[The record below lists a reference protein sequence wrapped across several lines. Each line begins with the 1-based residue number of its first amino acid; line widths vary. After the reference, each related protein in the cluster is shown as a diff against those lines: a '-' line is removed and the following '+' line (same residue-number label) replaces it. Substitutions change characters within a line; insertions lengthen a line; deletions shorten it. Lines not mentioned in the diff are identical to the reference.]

1 MIKELILKKERV
13 SSCLALF
20 LSISLIFNSTV
31 FVHPQETNNGDDN
44 VEPTPLIEET
54 PDEEVEI
61 EKPIVEPAVVED
73 PIIEEEEIEEAEV
86 EEPIIEEEEVEE
98 ELRIEKA
105 TIEDPIVEGE
115 GEIESDL
122 IFIEEIIEEADG
134 ENDAY
139 IQQALGCGPNGST
152 VGTSFTTTLTIVS
165 NSSHIFVEN
174 GNKFEVRLNPVW
186 PDDLYGYIELP
197 RNSSNVT
204 RSTTLVKG
212 DGKTGDT
219 AVLDKIVHTATYSAN
234 LPCRNQVGTSARFE
248 FVRDHRPV
256 YDVKNRF
263 ETSST
268 SLGCRIIDTQS
279 VIYFEGNAVCSRNH
293 LFLEQADYRTS
304 NALTH
309 SYSIANGTFAK
320 ERPNTPPTATIT
332 GVTGKVETTSEKTTI
347 TSSPQSTQ
355 GPIEFKVQ
363 LVDNIEI
370 ENPAHLDRDS
380 EPFFTQQQ
388 DPITNTALLITTRG
402 SHCAQSSENINNVVH
417 PNFSNLLDYKRIEG
431 KTADEIKALFSDYDF
446 ELVKDRPHSYVFS
459 EVEDDLVICFWATD
473 GIAGSVSIVETV
485 YDGEGPV
492 INEQPSF
499 NQDGPLS
506 DSVIKLDEIDATEDL
521 IDFVMGTDWTENSV
535 TNVYYEVVDFG
546 STCDETSRGRVT
558 ALNTFHRG
566 DAPVAGANKVGI
578 FKSGGIF
585 SSLTN
590 GFTTN
595 LVNQKFCFYLID
607 FFSNITTTETQGS
620 FSVLPIVDGTPPTVS
635 SVVFERITDSPLAIG
650 NNRAK
655 QGDIVEIT
663 IKFSEPVK
671 SFGRAFPSPNN
682 GGQFL
687 FGTEDDINLRA
698 SSNYHPISQFNFEE
712 IVIPTENAPRD
723 NAKYRITI
731 PFDETQATGSQKIGL
746 FTITRDTKDLS
757 DNPLASI
764 KIRSKNGRSRTG
776 GVKESNTFYFDSKAP
791 TGNIDDITIVESADP
806 LKTISTNGI
815 FLNYGDPTFNIA
827 GITTG
832 STRVQLKLSKIIVDE
847 LNGTVKENIAEKIVG
862 SNGEVSFSAE
872 TGLLEESEYALEY
885 GLVDNAGNTGTT
897 NTFSFTV
904 DMTPPTEPSVPS
916 FAPPLD
922 SENDDG
928 VSNNT
933 RGSATLGYINKE
945 QLDNINNDR
954 ARIII
959 PPYKY
964 FIYDTR
970 FETGTPHFSSDNIS
984 FPDNITNEY
993 GFAPNIANAE
1003 CSNYIKYE
1011 SDHEFIPEANKQI
1024 DPNDSDPLN
1033 FFSVA
1038 YFKSLDFADG
1048 EYKICRKFT
1057 DEAGNTDSFSND
1069 LILVKD
1075 TVIPS
1080 VSIAIDSEDETLN
1093 EKTYSITVNEGTTD
1107 ISLYHI
1113 DKTFSDGK
1121 CDASETFDPSRPFGR
1136 ETTSILTAFTD
1147 EVCLR
1152 TTDFAGN
1159 VAYASIFTPPSDFD
1173 LETDS
1178 QPINPSNGGS
1188 YDANLEGDNIT
1199 NAETLTIT
1207 ATAPAGS
1214 TVQLYVDDDVS
1225 GNGVYDGIFSQIVN
1239 SNDNGI
1245 EEAGVNGR
1253 VSFTIDASSWEDG
1266 DYTISGTSELNG
1278 KTSVRAPEPLTI
1290 TIDRTLPVAPT
1301 TPDLIEESDT
1311 CYTYTPVG
1319 GNEDGSDDVCG
1330 FGSKEDNITTDLNPQ
1345 FDVGVLG
1352 EEVYVEFY
1360 NNNELNNGIN
1370 GYIRTRVNRIDPANP
1385 ALEGIYNGLLPAGT
1399 TEVFLTGNI
1408 SALDSINGSQTGAFN
1423 TGTGEPSKADR
1434 NRISK
1439 DYALR
1444 YRYVDKAGNV
1454 SADSSVLNV
1463 TVDDRILSRPGTTFV
1478 DRRNSSFEN
1487 DTGISNTDNITRNKT
1502 SQFIVESTSNNDFC
1516 TTLYLNFDDTSLE
1529 GDLRYVSPI
1538 VNINNV
1544 DEDNNPTGNPCDID
1558 GVVRINL
1565 DSYSEL
1571 GDRNIKFFT
1580 RRLSKSGILSSGSN
1594 ANTTVTFDSTVAEAV
1609 LSLAPSSDSGV
1620 SGDGR
1625 TKDTTP
1631 EFNITNLEAKK
1642 SVSGSKSSKVTV
1654 YTWVD
1659 TNDDGD
1665 WLADKADEYSTE
1677 DSGEL
1682 TAVQT
1687 YDFADTSRT
1696 TQSFTSAELAEG
1708 IYIYVVK
1715 HEDDAGNIT
1724 WTAPEKVVDGGDNVI
1739 EIDTTPI
1746 LFSLLHPADS
1756 GGNQNEV
1763 ILQPDVGAKIS
1774 GLSISCNNLDRIFT
1788 IFENSDRSTPL
1799 IKFVNEDADLI
1810 GGTQYFIIFLE
1821 LGGSFDYSEG
1831 CFFSIDDGAGNV
1843 KTLKFADGQAEQTG
1857 TRTINATENI
1867 TFRNL
1872 AKTEDRYGDTKARYF
1887 FDIYRDELHVGSAGL
1902 IDSGKVSTLTA
1913 TTATESSIVLESV
1926 GRGLQETEIIFYAT
1940 DGYGTPTPP
1949 HTIGGQEF
1957 DSRTRTGGSAVGI
1970 SSTISGNDY
1979 SIDIANEFFIDRT
1992 GPNYISISAV
2002 RQGEPN
2008 SPANKYAGKGDLVD
2022 ITVTFDEPI
2031 THQEVLGI
2039 SLGVDQATNIGGT
2052 AVPLPPGQTH
2062 QPNVAPSS
2070 ENPLRSVTYTIT
2082 IPQSTRSDGSIRVSF
2097 SSIRDQYS
2105 NTRYSKGRPGRIFT
2119 SIDRENEDA
2128 PDFFFIKTTSAS
2140 ENGLDVAL
2148 TAGSDTGYL
2157 NSDGITN
2164 ESYPVFNFTGF
2175 RAGTAVGIE
2184 AVLSSISNS
2193 GSATK
2198 LNTIQLTG
2206 NGEFKFN
2213 DSTIPSSAPLADG
2226 NFRVGIVLIDNV
2238 GNRSVETAGDY
2249 NFTIDRTN
2257 PAFTLEEGFDIVN
2270 TSGKDQA
2277 KGIFSEELV
2286 SSEITMSCDSTDIG
2300 LSITDASIG
2309 GNILTD
2315 IGTNS
2320 IFINIASNITSGT
2333 VFSSCTLT
2341 FEDKAG
2347 NSFTSDL
2354 GGFIFTNDTLAPSIS
2369 SISAVKQGETNTPDN
2384 KFALAGDTV
2393 DITVTFTE
2401 PTKAAVLD
2409 SIQIGTVD
2417 ILPLPAPKTAPTG
2430 SAPLESLEY
2439 SVVIPA
2445 DAAAKGA
2452 ITLTYSSLIDVVGN
2466 ERAAN
2471 SSISTNTTSN
2481 NLSDFFLVDRD
2492 EPTEASEPVV
2502 KSTAPGFNR
2511 LDGYIANI
2519 NIETFNAIAADDTTP
2534 LVEDGT
2540 PNDNSNAPIKT
2551 EYALGRNDNFDKCDL
2566 GETRNGVAV
2575 REFLSPTDF
2584 NVEYLKSVP
2593 EAQYRVCR
2601 RYTDL
2606 AGNISVFHSGK
2617 VIKINKDL
2625 TLPSATLGRGST
2637 NSTLNLAATDN
2648 VGPLS
2653 AKIIK
2658 PFTEETCDAATDFST
2673 SDDLTLTLTNGGKTA
2688 RATIRTQSAEIV
2700 CVRTSDVVGNSI
2712 TLSGGSVNIDF
2723 SGNGRVD
2730 VIDSVLLYIFTSF
2743 INVGFSPADIQ
2754 NLLDSVLEIEVD
2766 FSTPERP
2773 RLSDSA
2779 EDVYNLLENY
2789 ITTNAIDFSGN
2800 GRVDVID
2807 SVLLYIFTSFIN
2819 VGFSPAD
2826 IQNLLDSV
2834 LEIEVDF
2841 STPERPRL
2849 SDSKED
2855 VYDLLENYT
2864 Q

>member
-1 MIKELILKKERV
+1 MYMIKELILKKERV

-61 EKPIVEPAVVED
+61 EEPIVEPAVVED

-86 EEPIIEEEEVEE
+86 EEPIVEDPIIEEEEVEE

-115 GEIESDL
+115 GEIESNL
-122 IFIEEIIEEADG
+122 IFIEEIIEEADDENEAYVQAFEACANG
-134 ENDAY
+134 E
-139 IQQALGCGPNGST
+139 L
-152 VGTSFTTTLTIVS
+152 VGNSFTTTLTIVS

-186 PDDLYGYIELP
+186 QPGDLYGYIELP
-197 RNSSNVT
+197 RNSSLIT

-212 DGKTGDT
+212 DGGTGST

-234 LPCRNQVGTSARFE
+234 LPCRNQVGTAARFE

-256 YDVKNRF
+256 YEVKNKF
-263 ETSST
+263 QTSSN
-268 SLGCRIIDTQS
+268 SLGCRIDDNRPAT
-279 VIYFEGNAVCSRNH
+279 YFEGNAVCTRNH
-293 LFLEQADYRTS
+293 LFLDPAGSRTS

-309 SYSIANGTFAK
+309 SYSIANGTFANT
-320 ERPNTPPTATIT
+320 RPNTPPTATIT

-370 ENPAHLDRDS
+370 ENAAHMRNS
-380 EPFFTQQQ
+380 APFFTQQQ
-388 DPITNTALLITTRG
+388 DPITNTALLITTTESRCTLSAQNDRG
-402 SHCAQSSENINNVVH
+402 IVH
-417 PNFSNLLDYKRIEG
+417 HQLSNLLDYKRIEG

-459 EVEDDLVICFWATD
+459 EVEDDLFFCLWATD
-473 GIAGSVSIVETV
+473 GRAGSVSVIETE

-506 DSVIKLDEIDATEDL
+506 DSVIKAGEVDATEDL
-521 IDFVMGTDWTENSV
+521 IDFTMGTDWTENSV

-620 FSVLPIVDGTPPTVS
+620 FSVLPILDNTPPIVS
-635 SVVFERITDSPLAIG
+635 SVVLERITDSPLAIG

-757 DNPLASI
+757 DNRLASI
-764 KIRSKNGRSRTG
+764 KIRSKNGFSRAG

-806 LKTISTNGI
+806 TN
-815 FLNYGDPTFNIA
+815 PTFNIA
-827 GITTG
+827 GLSRG
-832 STRVQLKLSKIIVDE
+832 SRVQLKLLKHGFDDFDLPETS
-847 LNGTVKENIAEKIVG
+847 NIAEKIIS
-862 SNGEVSFSAE
+862 SNEEVSFSAE
-872 TGLLEESEYALEY
+872 TGSLEELPHTLEY
-885 GLVDNAGNTGTT
+885 RLVDGAGNTGTT
-897 NTFSFTV
+897 DSFNFNVDLSPPAEGTV
-904 DMTPPTEPSVPS
+904 PEFV
-916 FAPPLD
+916 PPLD

-928 VSNNT
+928 IDNNT
-933 RGSATLGYINKE
+933 RGNDTLGYINKE
-945 QLDNINNDR
+945 QLDDVTNDR
-954 ARIII
+954 TRIID
-959 PPYKY
+959 PPLTNI
-964 FIYDTR
+964 FVDTR
-970 FETGTPHFSSDNIS
+970 SAGRAFSAVDNIS
-984 FPDNITNEY
+984 GSENLTYEY

-1024 DPNDSDPLN
+1024 DPNDADPLN
-1033 FFSVA
+1033 FFSLA
-1038 YFKSLDFADG
+1038 YFRSLDFADG
-1048 EYKICRKFT
+1048 EYKICRKYT
-1057 DEAGNTDSFSND
+1057 DEAGNAATVSNR

-1080 VSIAIDSEDETLN
+1080 VSIAIDSVDETLN

-1188 YDANLEGDNIT
+1188 YDADLEGDNIT
-1199 NAETLTIT
+1199 NAETLIIT

-1245 EEAGVNGR
+1245 EEADVNGR

-1266 DYTISGTSELNG
+1266 DYIISGTSELNG

-1290 TIDRTLPVAPT
+1290 TIDRTAPVLSAA
-1301 TPDLIEESDT
+1301 PDLIEESDT
-1311 CYTYTPVG
+1311 CYTYTPIG

-1360 NNNELNNGIN
+1360 NNNELNNGTN
-1370 GYIRTRVNRIDPANP
+1370 GYIRTRINRIDPANP
-1385 ALEGIYNGLLPAGT
+1385 SLEGIYNGLLPAGT

-1423 TGTGEPSKADR
+1423 TGTGEPVRADR

-1439 DYALR
+1439 NYALR
-1444 YRYVDKAGNV
+1444 YRYVDKAGNI

-1463 TVDDRILSRPGTTFV
+1463 TVDDRVLSRPGTTFV

-1620 SGDGR
+1620 KGDGR

-1665 WLADKADEYSTE
+1665 WLADTADEYSAE

-1687 YDFADTSRT
+1687 YDFSDVSRT
-1696 TQSFTSAELAEG
+1696 TQSFTSAALAEG

-1724 WTAPEKVVDGGDNVI
+1724 WTAPEKVVNNEVTGVRGDNVI

-1821 LGGSFDYSEG
+1821 FEGSFDYSER

-1872 AKTEDRYGDTKARYF
+1872 AKTEDRYGDTRVRYF

-1902 IDSGKVSTLTA
+1902 IDSEKVSTLTA
-1913 TTATESSIVLESV
+1913 TTATESTIVLESV
-1926 GRGLQETEIIFYAT
+1926 GRGLQETEIIFYAAE
-1940 DGYGTPTPP
+1940 GYRTPTPP

-1957 DSRTRTGGSAVGI
+1957 TSRTRTGGSVVGI
-1970 SSTISGNDY
+1970 SSIISGNDY
-1979 SIDIANEFFIDRT
+1979 SIDIPNEFFIDKT
-1992 GPNYISISAV
+1992 APNFISISAV
-2002 RQGEPN
+2002 RQGELN
-2008 SPANKYAGKGDLVD
+2008 SPANKYAGKGDVVD

-2031 THQEVLGI
+2031 TNQDVLGI
-2039 SLGVDQATNIGGT
+2039 ALGVNPVTNIGGT
-2052 AVPLPPGQTH
+2052 AVPAPRGVGTRH
-2062 QPNVAPSS
+2062 EPNDIPSS

-2082 IPQSTRSDGSIRVSF
+2082 IPQSTRADGSIRVSF
-2097 SSIRDQYS
+2097 SNIRDQY
-2105 NTRYSKGRPGRIFT
+2105 NNNNYGLGRPGRIAT
-2119 SIDRENEDA
+2119 SIDRVNEDA
-2128 PDFFFIKTTSAS
+2128 ADFFFIKTTSAS
-2140 ENGLDVAL
+2140 ENGLNVAL

-2309 GNILTD
+2309 GNILTE
-2315 IGTNS
+2315 IGTSS
-2320 IFINIASNITSGT
+2320 IFLNIASNITSGT

-2369 SISAVKQGETNTPDN
+2369 SISAVKQGETNTPAN
-2384 KFALAGDTV
+2384 KFALAEDTV

-2551 EYALGRNDNFDKCDL
+2551 EYALGRDDNFDKCDL

-2575 REFLSPTDF
+2575 REFLSPTNF

-2653 AKIIK
+2653 AKIIT
-2658 PFTEETCDAATDFST
+2658 PFTEETCDATTDFST

-2688 RATIRTQSAEIV
+2688 RATIRTQSAETV

-2730 VIDSVLLYIFTSF
+2730 TTDAIVFYIYAIFEGIGFAPIDNQKI
-2743 INVGFSPADIQ
+2743 
-2754 NLLDSVLEIEVD
+2754 LDSVLREEVNFTIEG
-2766 FSTPERP
+2766 SP

-2779 EDVYNLLENY
+2779 EDVYNLLKSY
-2789 ITTNAIDFSGN
+2789 SDSNAIDFSGN
-2800 GRVDVID
+2800 GRTDTTDAIVFYIYAIFEGIGFAPID
-2807 SVLLYIFTSFIN
+2807 NQKI
-2819 VGFSPAD
+2819 
-2826 IQNLLDSV
+2826 LDSV
-2834 LEIEVDF
+2834 LREEVNFTIEG
-2841 STPERPRL
+2841 SPRL
-2849 SDSKED
+2849 SDSAED
-2855 VYDLLENYT
+2855 VYNLLKSYSR
-2864 Q
+2864 

>member
-1 MIKELILKKERV
+1 MIRELILKKERV

-44 VEPTPLIEET
+44 VEPAPLIEET
-54 PDEEVEI
+54 PDEEVEV

-86 EEPIIEEEEVEE
+86 EESIVEDPIIEEEEVEE

-115 GEIESDL
+115 GEVESNL
-122 IFIEEIIEEADG
+122 IFIEEIIEEADD
-134 ENDAY
+134 ENDVY
-139 IQQALGCGPNGST
+139 IAQALGCGPDGRT

-212 DGKTGDT
+212 DGGTGST

-234 LPCRNQVGTSARFE
+234 LPCRNQVGTHALFE
-248 FVRDHRPV
+248 FIRDHRPV

-293 LFLEQADYRTS
+293 LFLERAEYRTS

-370 ENPAHLDRDS
+370 ENAAHMRNS
-380 EPFFTQQQ
+380 KPFFTQQQ
-388 DPITNTALLITTRG
+388 DPITNSALLITNSE
-402 SHCAQSSENINNVVH
+402 SHCRTAATNSSGVIV
-417 PNFSNLLDYKRIEG
+417 PSTTGLQDYALIEG
-431 KTADEIKALFSDYDF
+431 RTADEIKTFFPEHEF

-459 EVEDDLVICFWATD
+459 EVEDALFICLWATD
-473 GIAGSVSIVETV
+473 GRAGSLSVIETE

-620 FSVLPIVDGTPPTVS
+620 FSVLPIVDNALPTVS

-655 QGDIVEIT
+655 QGDVVEIT

-671 SFGRAFPSPNN
+671 SFGRAFPSPDN

-731 PFDETQATGSQKIGL
+731 PFDETQATGSQKIEL

-757 DNPLASI
+757 DNRLASI

-806 LKTISTNGI
+806 TN
-815 FLNYGDPTFNIA
+815 PTFNIA
-827 GITTG
+827 GLSG
-832 STRVQLKLSKIIVDE
+832 DSRVQLKLLKHGFDDFDLPETS
-847 LNGTVKENIAEKIVG
+847 NIAEKIIS

-872 TGLLEESEYALEY
+872 TGSLEELEHTLEY
-885 GLVDNAGNTGTT
+885 TLIDGAGNTGTT
-897 NTFSFTV
+897 DSFNFNVDLSPPAEGTV
-904 DMTPPTEPSVPS
+904 PEFV
-916 FAPPLD
+916 PPLD

-928 VSNNT
+928 IDNNT
-933 RGSATLGYINKE
+933 RGNDTLGYINKE
-945 QLDNINNDR
+945 QLDDVTNDR
-954 ARIII
+954 TRIID
-959 PPYKY
+959 PPLTNI
-964 FIYDTR
+964 FVDTR
-970 FETGTPHFSSDNIS
+970 SAGRAFSAVDNIS
-984 FPDNITNEY
+984 GSENLTYEY

-1024 DPNDSDPLN
+1024 DPNDADPLN
-1033 FFSVA
+1033 FFSLA
-1038 YFKSLDFADG
+1038 YFRSLDFADG
-1048 EYKICRKFT
+1048 EYKICRKYT
-1057 DEAGNTDSFSND
+1057 DEAGNAATVSNR

-1136 ETTSILTAFTD
+1136 ETTSILTAFAD

-1173 LETDS
+1173 LRNTSDS
-1178 QPINPSNGGS
+1178 QPINPGNRGT
-1188 YDANLEGDNIT
+1188 YDPNLPADNIT
-1199 NAETLTIT
+1199 NAETLIIT

-1245 EEAGVNGR
+1245 EEADVNGR

-1266 DYTISGTSELNG
+1266 DYIISGTSELNG

-1290 TIDRTLPVAPT
+1290 TIDRTAPVLSAA
-1301 TPDLIEESDT
+1301 PDLIEESDT
-1311 CYTYTPVG
+1311 CSTYTPIG
-1319 GNEDGSDDVCG
+1319 GNGDGSDDVCA

-1345 FDVGVLG
+1345 FNVGVLS

-1360 NNNELNNGIN
+1360 NNNELNNGTN
-1370 GYIRTRVNRIDPANP
+1370 GYIRTRINRINP
-1385 ALEGIYNGLLPAGT
+1385 TTQQSEGIYQGLLPAGA

-1408 SALDSINGSQTGAFN
+1408 NTTDSINGSNSGEFN
-1423 TGTGEPSKADR
+1423 SGTGEPVKADR

-1444 YRYVDKAGNV
+1444 YRYVDKAGNI

-1620 SGDGR
+1620 KGDGR

-1665 WLADKADEYSTE
+1665 WLADTADEYSAE

-1687 YDFADTSRT
+1687 YDFSDVSRT
-1696 TQSFTSAELAEG
+1696 TQSFTSAALAEG

-1724 WTAPEKVVDGGDNVI
+1724 WTAPEKVVNNEVTGVRGDNVI

-1821 LGGSFDYSEG
+1821 FEGSFDYSER

-1872 AKTEDRYGDTKARYF
+1872 AKTEDRYGDTRVRYF

-1902 IDSGKVSTLTA
+1902 IDSEKVSTLTA
-1913 TTATESSIVLESV
+1913 TTATESTIVLESV
-1926 GRGLQETEIIFYAT
+1926 GRGLQETEIIFYAAE
-1940 DGYGTPTPP
+1940 GYRTPTPP

-1957 DSRTRTGGSAVGI
+1957 TSRTRTGGSVVGI
-1970 SSTISGNDY
+1970 SSIISGNDY
-1979 SIDIANEFFIDRT
+1979 SIDIADELFIDKT
-1992 GPNYISISAV
+1992 APNFISISAV

-2008 SPANKYAGKGDLVD
+2008 SPANKYAGKGDVVD

-2031 THQEVLGI
+2031 TNQDVLGI
-2039 SLGVDQATNIGGT
+2039 ALGVNPVTNIGGT
-2052 AVPLPPGQTH
+2052 AVPAPRGVGTRH
-2062 QPNVAPSS
+2062 EPNDIPSS

-2082 IPQSTRSDGSIRVSF
+2082 IPQSTRADGSIRVSF
-2097 SSIRDQYS
+2097 SNIRDQY
-2105 NTRYSKGRPGRIFT
+2105 NNNNYGLGRPGRIAT

-2128 PDFFFIKTTSAS
+2128 ADFFFIKTTSAS
-2140 ENGLDVAL
+2140 ENGLNVAL

-2175 RAGTAVGIE
+2175 RPGTAVGIE

-2238 GNRSVETAGDY
+2238 GNRSGETAGDY

-2309 GNILTD
+2309 GNILTE
-2315 IGTNS
+2315 IGTSS
-2320 IFINIASNITSGT
+2320 IFLNIASNITSGT

-2369 SISAVKQGETNTPDN
+2369 SISAVKQGETNTPAN
-2384 KFALAGDTV
+2384 KFALAEDTV

-2519 NIETFNAIAADDTTP
+2519 NIETFNAIARDDTTP

-2551 EYALGRNDNFDKCDL
+2551 EYALGRDDNFDKCDL
-2566 GETRNGVAV
+2566 GETRNGAAV

-2584 NVEYLKSVP
+2584 NVEYIKSVP

-2625 TLPSATLGRGST
+2625 TLPSATLERGSS
-2637 NSTLNLAATDN
+2637 NSTLNLAGTDN

-2653 AKIIK
+2653 AKIIR
-2658 PFTEETCDAATDFST
+2658 PFTEETCDATTDFST
-2673 SDDLTLTLTNGGKTA
+2673 SDALSLTLTNGGKRAT
-2688 RATIRTQSAEIV
+2688 ATIRTQSAETV
-2700 CVRTSDVVGNSI
+2700 CVRISDVVGNSR
-2712 TLSGGSVNIDF
+2712 TVSGGSISTDF
-2723 SGNGRVD
+2723 SGDGVANTT
-2730 VIDSVLLYIFTSF
+2730 DSILFYAYAIFTA
-2743 INVGFSPADIQ
+2743 NGFSQ
-2754 NLLDSVLEIEVD
+2754 SNIE
-2766 FSTPERP
+2766 
-2773 RLSDSA
+2773 
-2779 EDVYNLLENY
+2779 NLLE
-2789 ITTNAIDFSGN
+2789 T
-2800 GRVDVID
+2800 
-2807 SVLLYIFTSFIN
+2807 
-2819 VGFSPAD
+2819 
-2826 IQNLLDSV
+2826 V
-2834 LEIEVDF
+2834 LEKELDY
-2841 STPERPRL
+2841 SSSELPRL

-2855 VYDLLENYT
+2855 VYALLDNYAKTNATDFSGDGVTNTTDSILFYAYAIFTANGFSQSNIENLLETVLEKELDYSSSELPRLSDSKEDVYELMHRAS

>member
-1 MIKELILKKERV
+1 MSDNRLD
-13 SSCLALF
+13 
-20 LSISLIFNSTV
+20 SLV
-31 FVHPQETNNGDDN
+31 
-44 VEPTPLIEET
+44 
-54 PDEEVEI
+54 
-61 EKPIVEPAVVED
+61 
-73 PIIEEEEIEEAEV
+73 II
-86 EEPIIEEEEVEE
+86 
-98 ELRIEKA
+98 
-105 TIEDPIVEGE
+105 
-115 GEIESDL
+115 
-122 IFIEEIIEEADG
+122 
-134 ENDAY
+134 
-139 IQQALGCGPNGST
+139 
-152 VGTSFTTTLTIVS
+152 
-165 NSSHIFVEN
+165 
-174 GNKFEVRLNPVW
+174 
-186 PDDLYGYIELP
+186 
-197 RNSSNVT
+197 
-204 RSTTLVKG
+204 RSTDGSRSKSSAVK
-212 DGKTGDT
+212 
-219 AVLDKIVHTATYSAN
+219 H
-234 LPCRNQVGTSARFE
+234 
-248 FVRDHRPV
+248 
-256 YDVKNRF
+256 
-263 ETSST
+263 
-268 SLGCRIIDTQS
+268 
-279 VIYFEGNAVCSRNH
+279 
-293 LFLEQADYRTS
+293 
-304 NALTH
+304 
-309 SYSIANGTFAK
+309 
-320 ERPNTPPTATIT
+320 
-332 GVTGKVETTSEKTTI
+332 
-347 TSSPQSTQ
+347 
-355 GPIEFKVQ
+355 
-363 LVDNIEI
+363 
-370 ENPAHLDRDS
+370 
-380 EPFFTQQQ
+380 
-388 DPITNTALLITTRG
+388 
-402 SHCAQSSENINNVVH
+402 
-417 PNFSNLLDYKRIEG
+417 
-431 KTADEIKALFSDYDF
+431 
-446 ELVKDRPHSYVFS
+446 
-459 EVEDDLVICFWATD
+459 
-473 GIAGSVSIVETV
+473 
-485 YDGEGPV
+485 
-492 INEQPSF
+492 
-499 NQDGPLS
+499 
-506 DSVIKLDEIDATEDL
+506 
-521 IDFVMGTDWTENSV
+521 
-535 TNVYYEVVDFG
+535 
-546 STCDETSRGRVT
+546 
-558 ALNTFHRG
+558 
-566 DAPVAGANKVGI
+566 
-578 FKSGGIF
+578 
-585 SSLTN
+585 
-590 GFTTN
+590 
-595 LVNQKFCFYLID
+595 
-607 FFSNITTTETQGS
+607 
-620 FSVLPIVDGTPPTVS
+620 
-635 SVVFERITDSPLAIG
+635 
-650 NNRAK
+650 
-655 QGDIVEIT
+655 
-663 IKFSEPVK
+663 
-671 SFGRAFPSPNN
+671 
-682 GGQFL
+682 GQF
-687 FGTEDDINLRA
+687 R
-698 SSNYHPISQFNFEE
+698 
-712 IVIPTENAPRD
+712 
-723 NAKYRITI
+723 
-731 PFDETQATGSQKIGL
+731 
-746 FTITRDTKDLS
+746 
-757 DNPLASI
+757 
-764 KIRSKNGRSRTG
+764 
-776 GVKESNTFYFDSKAP
+776 FDSKAP

-806 LKTISTNGI
+806 TN
-815 FLNYGDPTFNIA
+815 PTFNIA
-827 GITTG
+827 GLSEG
-832 STRVQLKLSKIIVDE
+832 NRVQLKLLEHGFDDFDLPETS
-847 LNGTVKENIAEKIVG
+847 NIAEKIIS
-862 SNGEVSFSAE
+862 SNEEVSFSAE
-872 TGLLEESEYALEY
+872 TGSLEELEHTLEY
-885 GLVDNAGNTGTT
+885 TLIDNAGNTGTT
-897 NTFSFTV
+897 NSFNFNVDLSPPAEGTV
-904 DMTPPTEPSVPS
+904 PEFV
-916 FAPPLD
+916 PPLD

-928 VSNNT
+928 IDNNT
-933 RGSATLGYINKE
+933 RGNDTLGYINKE
-945 QLDNINNDR
+945 QLDDVTNDR
-954 ARIII
+954 TRIID
-959 PPYKY
+959 PPLTNI
-964 FIYDTR
+964 FVDTR
-970 FETGTPHFSSDNIS
+970 SAGRAFSAVDNIS
-984 FPDNITNEY
+984 GSENLTYEY

-1024 DPNDSDPLN
+1024 DPNDADPLN
-1033 FFSVA
+1033 FFSLA
-1038 YFKSLDFADG
+1038 YFRSLDFADG
-1048 EYKICRKFT
+1048 EYKICRKYT
-1057 DEAGNTDSFSND
+1057 DEAGNAATVSNR

-1075 TVIPS
+1075 TVIPV

-1173 LETDS
+1173 LRNTSDS
-1178 QPINPSNGGS
+1178 QPINPGNRGT
-1188 YDANLEGDNIT
+1188 YDPNLPADNIT
-1199 NAETLTIT
+1199 NAETLIIT

-1245 EEAGVNGR
+1245 EEADVNGR

-1266 DYTISGTSELNG
+1266 DYIISGTSELNG

-1290 TIDRTLPVAPT
+1290 TIDRTAPVLSAA
-1301 TPDLIEESDT
+1301 PDLIEESDT
-1311 CYTYTPVG
+1311 CSTYTPIG
-1319 GNEDGSDDVCG
+1319 GNGDGSDDVCA

-1345 FDVGVLG
+1345 FNVGVLS

-1360 NNNELNNGIN
+1360 NNNELNNGTN
-1370 GYIRTRVNRIDPANP
+1370 GYIRTRINRINP
-1385 ALEGIYNGLLPAGT
+1385 ATQQSEGIYTGLLPAGA

-1408 SALDSINGSQTGAFN
+1408 NSTDSINGSNSGEFN
-1423 TGTGEPSKADR
+1423 SGTGEPVKADR

-1620 SGDGR
+1620 KGDGR

-1665 WLADKADEYSTE
+1665 WLADTADEYSAE

-1687 YDFADTSRT
+1687 YDFSDVSRT
-1696 TQSFTSAELAEG
+1696 TQSFTSAALAEG

-1724 WTAPEKVVDGGDNVI
+1724 WTAPEKVVNNEVTGVRGDNVI

-1821 LGGSFDYSEG
+1821 FGGSFDYSER

-1872 AKTEDRYGDTKARYF
+1872 AKTEDRYGDTRPRYF

-1926 GRGLQETEIIFYAT
+1926 GRGLQESEIIFYAT
-1940 DGYGTPTPP
+1940 DGYRTPAPP
-1949 HTIGGQEF
+1949 HTIGDQEF
-1957 DSRTRTGGSAVGI
+1957 ASRPRTSGSAVSIG
-1970 SSTISGNDY
+1970 SVISGNDY
-1979 SIDIANEFFIDRT
+1979 SIDIADEFFIDQT

-2008 SPANKYAGKGDLVD
+2008 SPANKYAGIGDVVD
-2022 ITVTFDEPI
+2022 ITITFDEPI

-2039 SLGVDQATNIGGT
+2039 SLGVNQATNIGGT
-2052 AVPLPPGQTH
+2052 PVPIPPGQNH
-2062 QPNVAPSS
+2062 QPNVVPSS
-2070 ENPLRSVTYTIT
+2070 GNPLRSLTYTIT
-2082 IPQSTRSDGSIRVSF
+2082 IPESTRSDGSIRVSF

-2128 PDFFFIKTTSAS
+2128 ADFFFVKTTSPS
-2140 ENGLDVAL
+2140 ENGLNVAL

-2175 RAGTAVGIE
+2175 RTGTAAGIE

-2206 NGEFKFN
+2206 DGEFKFN
-2213 DSTIPSSAPLADG
+2213 DSTIPSSAPLSNG

-2238 GNRSVETAGDY
+2238 GNRSIETEGDY

-2309 GNILTD
+2309 GNILTE
-2315 IGTNS
+2315 IGTSS
-2320 IFINIASNITSGT
+2320 IFLNIASNITSGT

-2369 SISAVKQGETNTPDN
+2369 SISAVKQGETNTPAN
-2384 KFALAGDTV
+2384 KFALAEDTV

-2551 EYALGRNDNFDKCDL
+2551 EYAFGRDDNFDKCDL

-2625 TLPSATLGRGST
+2625 TLPSATIERGST

-2658 PFTEETCDAATDFST
+2658 PFIEETCDATTDFST
-2673 SDDLTLTLTNGGKTA
+2673 SDDLTLTLTNGGKRAT
-2688 RATIRTQSAEIV
+2688 ATIRTQSAETI

-2712 TLSGGSVNIDF
+2712 TLSGGSVSIDF
-2723 SGNGRVD
+2723 SGNGRANTTD
-2730 VIDSVLLYIFTSF
+2730 ALLFYIYALFKG
-2743 INVGFSPADIQ
+2743 NGFSAINNQ
-2754 NLLDSVLEIEVD
+2754 NILEKVLENEV
-2766 FSTPERP
+2766 
-2773 RLSDSA
+2773 
-2779 EDVYNLLENY
+2779 N
-2789 ITTNAIDFSGN
+2789 
-2800 GRVDVID
+2800 
-2807 SVLLYIFTSFIN
+2807 FTAPGS
-2819 VGFSPAD
+2819 
-2826 IQNLLDSV
+2826 
-2834 LEIEVDF
+2834 
-2841 STPERPRL
+2841 PRL

-2855 VYDLLENYT
+2855 VYDLLERYSDSNAIDFSGNGRANTTDALLFYIYALFKGNGFSAINNQNILEKVLENEVNFT
-2864 Q
+2864 APGSPRLSDSKEDVYNLLESYSQ

>member
-1 MIKELILKKERV
+1 MYMIKELILKKERV

-61 EKPIVEPAVVED
+61 EEPIIETAVVED

-86 EEPIIEEEEVEE
+86 EESIVEDPIIEEEEVEE

-115 GEIESDL
+115 GEVESNL
-122 IFIEEIIEEADG
+122 IFIEEIIEEADD

-139 IQQALGCGPNGST
+139 VQAFEACANGEF
-152 VGTSFTTTLTIVS
+152 VGNSFTTTLTIVS

-174 GNKFEVRLNPVW
+174 GNKFEVRLNPQW

-197 RNSSNVT
+197 RNSSLIT

-212 DGKTGDT
+212 DGGTGST

-234 LPCRNQVGTSARFE
+234 LPCRNQVGTAARFE

-256 YDVKNRF
+256 YEVKNKF
-263 ETSST
+263 QTSSN
-268 SLGCRIIDTQS
+268 SLGCRIDDNRPAT
-279 VIYFEGNAVCSRNH
+279 YFEGNAVCTRNH
-293 LFLEQADYRTS
+293 LFLDPAGSRTS

-309 SYSIANGTFAK
+309 SYSIANGTFANT
-320 ERPNTPPTATIT
+320 RPNTPPTATIT
-332 GVTGKVETTSEKTTI
+332 GVTGKVETASEKTTI

-370 ENPAHLDRDS
+370 ENAAHMRNS
-380 EPFFTQQQ
+380 APFFTQQQ
-388 DPITNTALLITTRG
+388 DPITNTALLITTTESRCTLSAQNDRG
-402 SHCAQSSENINNVVH
+402 IVH
-417 PNFSNLLDYKRIEG
+417 HQLSNLLDYKRIEG

-459 EVEDDLVICFWATD
+459 EVEDALFFCLWATD
-473 GIAGSVSIVETV
+473 GRAGSVSVIETE

-506 DSVIKLDEIDATEDL
+506 DSVIKAGEVDATEDL
-521 IDFVMGTDWTENSV
+521 IDFTMGTDWTENSV

-578 FKSGGIF
+578 FKNGGIF

-607 FFSNITTTETQGS
+607 FFSNITTTETQSS
-620 FSVLPIVDGTPPTVS
+620 FSVLPIVDNTPPTVS
-635 SVVFERITDSPLAIG
+635 SVVFERIGEPTLAIDKK
-650 NNRAK
+650 RAK
-655 QGDIVEIT
+655 QGDVVEIT
-663 IKFSEPVK
+663 INFSEPVK
-671 SFGRAFPSPNN
+671 SIGKAFPSQSN
-682 GGQFL
+682 GGEFL
-687 FGTEDDINLRA
+687 FATESEINTNP
-698 SSNYHPISQFNFEE
+698 SNHYYPVSQFNFIEVVE
-712 IVIPTENAPRD
+712 PTENAPRN
-723 NAKYRITI
+723 NAIYRITF
-731 PFDETQATGSQKIGL
+731 PFDETRATGPQLLSL
-746 FTITRDTKDLS
+746 FRLSRDTKDLS
-757 DNPLASI
+757 DNPLTSVI
-764 KIRSKNGRSRTG
+764 IRSNTGSKSRNT
-776 GVKESNTFYFDSKAP
+776 GVKDGTLHFDSKPP
-791 TGNIDDITIVESADP
+791 TGNINDITIVESTDP
-806 LKTISTNGI
+806 TKNISTDGTLI
-815 FLNYGDPTFNIA
+815 NYGDPTFNIA
-827 GITTG
+827 GIPQY
-832 STRVQLKLSKIIVDE
+832 TRVQLKLFKLGEPDP
-847 LNGTVKENIAEKIVG
+847 IAEVITED
-862 SNGEVSFSAE
+862 NEEISFHTE
-872 TGLLEESEYALEY
+872 IGLLEEFEYHLDY
-885 GLVDNAGNTGTT
+885 RLVDNAGNTGTT
-897 NTFSFTV
+897 KSFVFALDT
-904 DMTPPTEPSVPS
+904 TPPAEDS
-916 FAPPLD
+916 APNFVAPFD
-922 SENDDG
+922 TNSDDG
-928 VSNNT
+928 VDNNT
-933 RGSATLGYINKE
+933 RGGNTLGYINKE
-945 QLDNINNDR
+945 QLANINNDR
-954 ARIII
+954 TRIIG
-959 PPYKY
+959 PPV
-964 FIYDTR
+964 FGGSILDL
-970 FETGTPHFSSDNIS
+970 ENPG
-984 FPDNITNEY
+984 NITSEY
-993 GFAPNIANAE
+993 GFAPNIVNSV
-1003 CSNYIKYE
+1003 CSNYIKSE
-1011 SDHEFIPEANKQI
+1011 
-1024 DPNDSDPLN
+1024 NDVDPLN
-1033 FFSVA
+1033 FFSLA
-1038 YFKSLDFADG
+1038 YFRSLDFADG
-1048 EYKICRKFT
+1048 EYKICRKYT
-1057 DEAGNTDSFSND
+1057 DMSGNTATISDN

-1075 TVIPS
+1075 TVIPV
-1080 VSIAIDSEDETLN
+1080 VSIGVASEDQTNN
-1093 EKTYSITVNEGTTD
+1093 EKVYNIVVDEGTTD
-1107 ISLYHI
+1107 ISLFHV
-1113 DKTFSDGK
+1113 DKTFSDGT
-1121 CDASETFDPSRPFGR
+1121 CDASETFDLSRPFGR
-1136 ETTSILTAFTD
+1136 EATSIVTTFD
-1147 EVCLR
+1147 EELCLR

-1173 LETDS
+1173 LATDS
-1178 QPINPSNGGS
+1178 RPINPSNNGD
-1188 YDANLEGDNIT
+1188 YDINLTEDNIT
-1199 NAETLTIT
+1199 NAETLIIT

-1245 EEAGVNGR
+1245 EEADVNGN
-1253 VSFTIDASSWEDG
+1253 VHFTIDASSWEDG
-1266 DYTISGTSELNG
+1266 DYIISGTSELNG

-1290 TIDRTLPVAPT
+1290 TIDRTVPVLSAA
-1301 TPDLIEESDT
+1301 PDLIEESDT
-1311 CYTYTPVG
+1311 CYTYTPIG
-1319 GNEDGSDDVCG
+1319 GNGDGSDDVCG

-1345 FDVGVLG
+1345 FDVGVLN

-1360 NNNELNNGIN
+1360 NNNELNNGTN
-1370 GYIRTRVNRIDPANP
+1370 GYIRTRINRINP
-1385 ALEGIYNGLLPAGT
+1385 TTQQSEGIYTGLLPAGA

-1620 SGDGR
+1620 KGDGR

-1665 WLADKADEYSTE
+1665 WLADTADEYSAE

-1687 YDFADTSRT
+1687 YDFSDVSRT
-1696 TQSFTSAELAEG
+1696 TQSFTSAALAEG

-1724 WTAPEKVVDGGDNVI
+1724 WTAPEKVVNNEVTGVRGDNVI

-1821 LGGSFDYSEG
+1821 FEGSFDYSER

-1872 AKTEDRYGDTKARYF
+1872 AKTEDRYGDTRVRYF

-1902 IDSGKVSTLTA
+1902 IDSEKVSTLTA
-1913 TTATESSIVLESV
+1913 TTATESTIVLESV
-1926 GRGLQETEIIFYAT
+1926 GRGLQETEIIFYAAE
-1940 DGYGTPTPP
+1940 GYRTPTPP

-1957 DSRTRTGGSAVGI
+1957 TSRTRTGGSVVGI
-1970 SSTISGNDY
+1970 SSIISGNDY
-1979 SIDIANEFFIDRT
+1979 SIDIPNEFFIDKT
-1992 GPNYISISAV
+1992 APNFISISAV
-2002 RQGEPN
+2002 RQGELN
-2008 SPANKYAGKGDLVD
+2008 SPANKYAGKGDVVD

-2031 THQEVLGI
+2031 TNQDVLGI
-2039 SLGVDQATNIGGT
+2039 ALGVNPVTNIGGT
-2052 AVPLPPGQTH
+2052 AVPAPRGVGTRH
-2062 QPNVAPSS
+2062 EPNDIPSS

-2082 IPQSTRSDGSIRVSF
+2082 IPQSTRADGSIRVSF
-2097 SSIRDQYS
+2097 SNIRDQY
-2105 NTRYSKGRPGRIFT
+2105 NNNNYGLGRPGRIAT
-2119 SIDRENEDA
+2119 SIDRVNEDA
-2128 PDFFFIKTTSAS
+2128 ADFFFIKTTSAS
-2140 ENGLDVAL
+2140 ENGLNVAL

-2309 GNILTD
+2309 GNILTE
-2315 IGTNS
+2315 IGTSS
-2320 IFINIASNITSGT
+2320 IFLNIASNITSGT

-2369 SISAVKQGETNTPDN
+2369 SISAVKQGETNTPAN
-2384 KFALAGDTV
+2384 KFALAEDTV

-2653 AKIIK
+2653 AKIIT
-2658 PFTEETCDAATDFST
+2658 PFTEETCDATTDFST

-2688 RATIRTQSAEIV
+2688 RATIRTQSAETV

-2730 VIDSVLLYIFTSF
+2730 TTDAIVFYIYAIFEGIGFAPIDNQKILESVLREEVNFT
-2743 INVGFSPADIQ
+2743 
-2754 NLLDSVLEIEVD
+2754 IEG
-2766 FSTPERP
+2766 SP

-2779 EDVYNLLENY
+2779 EDVYNLLKSY
-2789 ITTNAIDFSGN
+2789 SDSNAIDFSGN
-2800 GRVDVID
+2800 GRTDTTDAIVFYIYAIFEGIGFAPID
-2807 SVLLYIFTSFIN
+2807 NQKI
-2819 VGFSPAD
+2819 
-2826 IQNLLDSV
+2826 LDSV
-2834 LEIEVDF
+2834 LREEVNFTIEG
-2841 STPERPRL
+2841 SPRL
-2849 SDSKED
+2849 SDSAED
-2855 VYDLLENYT
+2855 VYNLLKSYSR
-2864 Q
+2864 

>member
-1 MIKELILKKERV
+1 MYMIKELILKKERV

-54 PDEEVEI
+54 PDEEEEI
-61 EKPIVEPAVVED
+61 EEPIVEPAVVED

-86 EEPIIEEEEVEE
+86 EEPIVEDPIIEEEEVEE
-98 ELRIEKA
+98 ELKIEKA
-105 TIEDPIVEGE
+105 TIEDPVVEGE
-115 GEIESDL
+115 GEIESNL
-122 IFIEEIIEEADG
+122 IFIEEIIEEADDENEAYVQAFEACANG
-134 ENDAY
+134 E
-139 IQQALGCGPNGST
+139 L
-152 VGTSFTTTLTIVS
+152 VGNSFTTTLTIVS

-174 GNKFEVRLNPVW
+174 GNKFEVRLNPIW

-197 RNSSNVT
+197 RNSSLIT

-212 DGKTGDT
+212 DGGTGST

-234 LPCRNQVGTSARFE
+234 LPCRNQVGTAARFE

-256 YDVKNRF
+256 YEVKNKF
-263 ETSST
+263 QTSSN
-268 SLGCRIIDTQS
+268 SLGCRIDDNRPAT
-279 VIYFEGNAVCSRNH
+279 YFEGNAVCTRNY
-293 LFLEQADYRTS
+293 LFLDPASSRTS

-370 ENPAHLDRDS
+370 ENAAHMRNS
-380 EPFFTQQQ
+380 APFFTQQQ
-388 DPITNTALLITTRG
+388 DPITNTALLITTTESRCTLSAQNDRG
-402 SHCAQSSENINNVVH
+402 IVH
-417 PNFSNLLDYKRIEG
+417 HQLSNLLDYKRIEG

-459 EVEDDLVICFWATD
+459 EVEDALFFCLWATD
-473 GIAGSVSIVETV
+473 GRAGSVSVIETE

-506 DSVIKLDEIDATEDL
+506 DSVIKAGEVDATEDL
-521 IDFVMGTDWTENSV
+521 IDFTMGTDWTENSV

-620 FSVLPIVDGTPPTVS
+620 FSVLPILDNTPPIVS
-635 SVVFERITDSPLAIG
+635 SVVLERITDSPLAIG

-757 DNPLASI
+757 DNRLASI
-764 KIRSKNGRSRTG
+764 KIRSKNGFSRAG

-806 LKTISTNGI
+806 TN
-815 FLNYGDPTFNIA
+815 PTFNIA
-827 GITTG
+827 GLSRG
-832 STRVQLKLSKIIVDE
+832 SRVQLKLLKHGFDDFDLPETS
-847 LNGTVKENIAEKIVG
+847 NIAEKIIS
-862 SNGEVSFSAE
+862 SNEEVSFSAE
-872 TGLLEESEYALEY
+872 TGSLEELPHTLEY
-885 GLVDNAGNTGTT
+885 RLVDGAGNTGTT
-897 NTFSFTV
+897 DSFNFNVDLSPPAEGTV
-904 DMTPPTEPSVPS
+904 PEFV
-916 FAPPLD
+916 PPLD

-928 VSNNT
+928 KDNNT
-933 RGSATLGYINKE
+933 RGNDTLGYINKE
-945 QLDNINNDR
+945 QLDDVANDR
-954 ARIII
+954 TRIID
-959 PPYKY
+959 PPLINI
-964 FIYDTR
+964 FVDTR
-970 FETGTPHFSSDNIS
+970 SAGRSFSAVDNIS
-984 FPDNITNEY
+984 GSENLTYEY

-1024 DPNDSDPLN
+1024 DPNDADPLN
-1033 FFSVA
+1033 FFSLA
-1038 YFKSLDFADG
+1038 YFRSLDFADG
-1048 EYKICRKFT
+1048 EYKICRKYT
-1057 DEAGNTDSFSND
+1057 DEAGNAATVSNR

-1080 VSIAIDSEDETLN
+1080 VSIAIDSVDETLN

-1173 LETDS
+1173 LATDS
-1178 QPINPSNGGS
+1178 RPINPSNNGD
-1188 YDANLEGDNIT
+1188 YDINLTDDNIT
-1199 NAETLTIT
+1199 NAETLIIT

-1245 EEAGVNGR
+1245 EEADVNGN
-1253 VSFTIDASSWEDG
+1253 VHFTIDASSWEDG
-1266 DYTISGTSELNG
+1266 DYIISGTSELNG

-1290 TIDRTLPVAPT
+1290 TIDRTVPVAPT

-1330 FGSKEDNITTDLNPQ
+1330 FGSKEDNITTDLSPQ

-1360 NNNELNNGIN
+1360 NNNELNNGTN
-1370 GYIRTRVNRIDPANP
+1370 GYIRTRINRINP
-1385 ALEGIYNGLLPAGT
+1385 ATQQSEGIYTGLLPAGA

-1408 SALDSINGSQTGAFN
+1408 NSTDSINGSNSGAFN
-1423 TGTGEPSKADR
+1423 TGTGEPVRADR

-1439 DYALR
+1439 NYALR
-1444 YRYVDKAGNV
+1444 YRYVDKAGNI

-1463 TVDDRILSRPGTTFV
+1463 TVDDRVLSRPGTTFV

-1620 SGDGR
+1620 KGDGR

-1665 WLADKADEYSTE
+1665 WLADTADEYSAE

-1687 YDFADTSRT
+1687 YDFSDVSRT
-1696 TQSFTSAELAEG
+1696 TESFTSAELAEG

-1724 WTAPEKVVDGGDNVI
+1724 WTAPEKVVNNEVTGVRGDNVI

-1821 LGGSFDYSEG
+1821 FEGSFDYSER

-1872 AKTEDRYGDTKARYF
+1872 AKTEDRYGDTRVRYF

-1902 IDSGKVSTLTA
+1902 IDSEKVSTLTA
-1913 TTATESSIVLESV
+1913 TTATESTIVLESV
-1926 GRGLQETEIIFYAT
+1926 GRGLQETEIIFYAAE
-1940 DGYGTPTPP
+1940 GYRTPTPP

-1957 DSRTRTGGSAVGI
+1957 TSRTRTGGSVVGI
-1970 SSTISGNDY
+1970 SSIISGNDY
-1979 SIDIANEFFIDRT
+1979 SIDIADELFIDKT
-1992 GPNYISISAV
+1992 APNFISISAV
-2002 RQGEPN
+2002 RQGELN
-2008 SPANKYAGKGDLVD
+2008 SPANKYAGKGDAVD

-2031 THQEVLGI
+2031 TNQDVLGI
-2039 SLGVDQATNIGGT
+2039 ALGVNPVTNIGGT
-2052 AVPLPPGQTH
+2052 AVPAPRGVGTRH
-2062 QPNVAPSS
+2062 EPNDIPSS

-2097 SSIRDQYS
+2097 SNIRDQY
-2105 NTRYSKGRPGRIFT
+2105 NNNNYGLGRPGRIAT

-2128 PDFFFIKTTSAS
+2128 ADFFFIKTTSAS
-2140 ENGLDVAL
+2140 ENGLNVAL

-2238 GNRSVETAGDY
+2238 GNRSGETEGDY

-2286 SSEITMSCDSTDIG
+2286 SSEITMSW
-2300 LSITDASIG
+2300 
-2309 GNILTD
+2309 
-2315 IGTNS
+2315 
-2320 IFINIASNITSGT
+2320 
-2333 VFSSCTLT
+2333 
-2341 FEDKAG
+2341 
-2347 NSFTSDL
+2347 
-2354 GGFIFTNDTLAPSIS
+2354 
-2369 SISAVKQGETNTPDN
+2369 
-2384 KFALAGDTV
+2384 
-2393 DITVTFTE
+2393 
-2401 PTKAAVLD
+2401 
-2409 SIQIGTVD
+2409 
-2417 ILPLPAPKTAPTG
+2417 
-2430 SAPLESLEY
+2430 
-2439 SVVIPA
+2439 
-2445 DAAAKGA
+2445 
-2452 ITLTYSSLIDVVGN
+2452 
-2466 ERAAN
+2466 
-2471 SSISTNTTSN
+2471 
-2481 NLSDFFLVDRD
+2481 
-2492 EPTEASEPVV
+2492 
-2502 KSTAPGFNR
+2502 
-2511 LDGYIANI
+2511 
-2519 NIETFNAIAADDTTP
+2519 
-2534 LVEDGT
+2534 
-2540 PNDNSNAPIKT
+2540 
-2551 EYALGRNDNFDKCDL
+2551 
-2566 GETRNGVAV
+2566 
-2575 REFLSPTDF
+2575 
-2584 NVEYLKSVP
+2584 
-2593 EAQYRVCR
+2593 
-2601 RYTDL
+2601 
-2606 AGNISVFHSGK
+2606 
-2617 VIKINKDL
+2617 
-2625 TLPSATLGRGST
+2625 
-2637 NSTLNLAATDN
+2637 
-2648 VGPLS
+2648 
-2653 AKIIK
+2653 
-2658 PFTEETCDAATDFST
+2658 
-2673 SDDLTLTLTNGGKTA
+2673 
-2688 RATIRTQSAEIV
+2688 
-2700 CVRTSDVVGNSI
+2700 
-2712 TLSGGSVNIDF
+2712 
-2723 SGNGRVD
+2723 
-2730 VIDSVLLYIFTSF
+2730 
-2743 INVGFSPADIQ
+2743 
-2754 NLLDSVLEIEVD
+2754 
-2766 FSTPERP
+2766 
-2773 RLSDSA
+2773 
-2779 EDVYNLLENY
+2779 
-2789 ITTNAIDFSGN
+2789 
-2800 GRVDVID
+2800 
-2807 SVLLYIFTSFIN
+2807 
-2819 VGFSPAD
+2819 
-2826 IQNLLDSV
+2826 
-2834 LEIEVDF
+2834 
-2841 STPERPRL
+2841 
-2849 SDSKED
+2849 
-2855 VYDLLENYT
+2855 
-2864 Q
+2864 